1 MKKKILA
8 VTLGFALA
16 VSVGACGKKEEQ
28 QPIPRAPITEAPAG
42 MPMASPHGTMGP
54 RVEKTVV
61 VPDDVKASWA
71 KVKLAF
77 EDRTTK
83 KSAEY
88 MVKIGSEFNIPNTN
102 LKVAV
107 GEFLPDFTMDGATIT
122 SVSNNPNNPVVRI
135 EVFEAGQSIFRGW
148 LFGKFPDVHPFVHDR
163 YGLKLIEGV
172 KG

>member
-28 QPIPRAPITEAPAG
+28 QPIPRVPITETPVG
-42 MPMASPHGTMGP
+42 MPMASPHGP

-61 VPDDVKASWA
+61 VPDDVKASWS

-88 MVKIGSEFNIPNTN
+88 IVKIGSEFNIPNTN

-107 GEFLPDFTMDGATIT
+107 GEFLPDFKMDGATIT
-122 SVSNNPNNPVVRI
+122 SASNNPNSPAVRI
-135 EVFEAGQSIFRGW
+135 EVFDAGQSIFRGW
-148 LFGKFPDVHPFVHDR
+148 LFMKFPDVHPFAHDR

>member
-1 MKKKILA
+1 MKKKFLA
-8 VTLGFALA
+8 VIVGVALA
-16 VSVGACGKKEEQ
+16 VSAGACGKKEEQ
-28 QPIPRAPITEAPAG
+28 PIPRVPVTEAPAG
-42 MPMASPHGTMGP
+42 MPMGSPHGTGP
-54 RVEKTVV
+54 RVEKTIV

-83 KSAEY
+83 KSTEY
-88 MVKIGSEFNIPNTN
+88 AVKIGSEFNIPNTN
-102 LKVAV
+102 LKIAV

-148 LFGKFPDVHPFVHDR
+148 LFGKFPDVHPFMHDR
-163 YGLKLIEGV
+163 YGLRLIEGI